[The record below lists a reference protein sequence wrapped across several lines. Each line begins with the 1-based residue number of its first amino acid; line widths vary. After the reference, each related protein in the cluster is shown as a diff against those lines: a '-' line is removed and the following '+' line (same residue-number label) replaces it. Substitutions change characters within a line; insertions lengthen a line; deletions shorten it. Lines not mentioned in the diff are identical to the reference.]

1 MMTEYK
7 TLPAKL
13 AFMATAVLWPAL
25 CGRESCTC
33 VTHITEDHGAHTRRT
48 GSSTQAEAGKQV
60 SGQLM
65 ALRNT
70 LLSV

>member
-25 CGRESCTC
+25 CGRRESCTC
-33 VTHITEDHGAHTRRT
+33 VTHITEDHGAKSGTYTPNRLFNTSGGRET
-48 GSSTQAEAGKQV
+48 GFWTIDGI
-60 SGQLM
+60 G
-65 ALRNT
+65 
-70 LLSV
+70 